1 MFDYSEYYKAF
12 NGLQEARYQEIKAQL
27 EKFAQDMT
35 DSKDKSFRSRMMQYS
50 KAQASYLLNLS
61 KLESKWV
68 PDYYQT
74 ASLAALTGIQQ
85 DLYGDLMD
93 GYSQSYANP
102 EYMVA
107 WVGKELG
114 PVLALFAALFHGG
127 ATHAFYHRRFML
139 LPLFELYFQLH
150 HLLLKKQVRADELI
164 SLYRSFI
171 MDNLSMSMEM
181 DFHQRMDVSDRYIED
196 ILDREDLTE
205 PYYLYTLGL
214 PVPAKARIWQKF
226 FKNLPED
233 RIERMAKAAGE
244 SFIQGALE
252 KDPQKEKTL
261 VRILYPFG
269 CERLAKKVEAV
280 LNQQGYEGMLR
291 PDIDHIFSPKVAQD
305 HRYDLARIF
314 GQDELA
320 QRAQILITL
329 TEENTSLL
337 QGFAGQITLVSEETA
352 EPEPA
357 LPQTAEN
364 ELHRK
369 PEGYISEMTRS
380 IQRQMVRQKHETFN
394 DLGYFTSI
402 ARVTVLLPS
411 VESGEPNQL
420 EKLSGRFDRYVTAA
434 EKRMDSS
441 RSLINVFGVLEGAEG
456 LYLEGKG
463 DNETDLVLDF
473 TVKGWKNA
481 CDSSLNSCLL
491 PGGYLVFKPNL
502 HLTNGLLHLEKSVI
516 MGMSLTDLK
525 LTFDEGRVTGMSCRE
540 EETEEDAVKE
550 KLSTIINTVKGLPL
564 TEAVLAMNTDW
575 YCQWMQN
582 KEADPEDLPQ
592 ALTASRIPSIVL
604 GRSLF
609 DVGASENDLLARS
622 CQFAPDDKI
631 AADGRGKDQKENAD
645 LPKQQSDDQTDQPSS
660 QEEEPSSPSSL
671 EDTGEGKTDINEDGY
686 EDLSRLPSIRLTIP
700 FESIGRLS
708 VIRQS
713 QLSQDLIREGL
724 FVPIGTDSLNTPLL
738 KRKFTVIE

>member
-261 VRILYPFG
+261 VRILYPF
-269 CERLAKKVEAV
+269 
-280 LNQQGYEGMLR
+280 
-291 PDIDHIFSPKVAQD
+291 
-305 HRYDLARIF
+305 RIAF
-314 GQDELA
+314 PTCA
-320 QRAQILITL
+320 II
-329 TEENTSLL
+329 
-337 QGFAGQITLVSEETA
+337 GF
-352 EPEPA
+352 
-357 LPQTAEN
+357 
-364 ELHRK
+364 R
-369 PEGYISEMTRS
+369 
-380 IQRQMVRQKHETFN
+380 VR
-394 DLGYFTSI
+394 
-402 ARVTVLLPS
+402 
-411 VESGEPNQL
+411 
-420 EKLSGRFDRYVTAA
+420 
-434 EKRMDSS
+434 
-441 RSLINVFGVLEGAEG
+441 
-456 LYLEGKG
+456 
-463 DNETDLVLDF
+463 
-473 TVKGWKNA
+473 
-481 CDSSLNSCLL
+481 SSLS
-491 PGGYLVFKPNL
+491 PR
-502 HLTNGLLHLEKSVI
+502 
-516 MGMSLTDLK
+516 LK
-525 LTFDEGRVTGMSCRE
+525 
-540 EETEEDAVKE
+540 
-550 KLSTIINTVKGLPL
+550 
-564 TEAVLAMNTDW
+564 
-575 YCQWMQN
+575 
-582 KEADPEDLPQ
+582 
-592 ALTASRIPSIVL
+592 
-604 GRSLF
+604 
-609 DVGASENDLLARS
+609 
-622 CQFAPDDKI
+622 
-631 AADGRGKDQKENAD
+631 
-645 LPKQQSDDQTDQPSS
+645 
-660 QEEEPSSPSSL
+660 
-671 EDTGEGKTDINEDGY
+671 
-686 EDLSRLPSIRLTIP
+686 
-700 FESIGRLS
+700 
-708 VIRQS
+708 
-713 QLSQDLIREGL
+713 
-724 FVPIGTDSLNTPLL
+724 
-738 KRKFTVIE
+738 